1 MDKSTELRHGRH
13 CVFAMHVPLVFVT
26 KYRRDVFTREILQEL
41 EAVFASVCRDFGATL
56 VGFDGEDDPVHLL
69 VNSPRPFLSLPWSTA
84 SRGFR
89 AAGSGKNPFR
99 TFARNS
105 GEGISGPPPNFAGSC
120 GGAPISVIRQYIEQ
134 HPIKSHYRDG
144 SAVRAILPC
153 RERQGLSRELIKR
166 C

>member
-1 MDKSTELRHGRH
+1 MDKSSELRQGRH

-105 GEGISGPPPNFAGSC
+105 GKGISGPPPISPEAAEEPPFPLFANTSNSRKPLTEC
-120 GGAPISVIRQYIEQ
+120 QNSRTALP
-134 HPIKSHYRDG
+134 
-144 SAVRAILPC
+144 SALSFPDMNAKVC
-153 RERQGLSRELIKR
+153 RTT
-166 C
+166 

>member
-26 KYRRDVFTREILQEL
+26 KYRRDVFAREILQEL

-105 GEGISGPPPNFAGSC
+105 GEGISGPPQFRRKLRRSPHFRHS
-120 GGAPISVIRQYIEQ
+120 PIHRTAEN
-134 HPIKSHYRDG
+134 PPLKPTTG
-144 SAVRAILPC
+144 TALPSALSFPAVNGRVCRAN
-153 RERQGLSRELIKR
+153 
-166 C
+166 